1 MYLNQFGLSESP
13 FSLTPDTQ
21 FFFNKLSYR
30 SALNLLV
37 SAIKNN
43 EGFVKIVGEVG
54 TGKTLLSRKL
64 LAQLDDSYHV
74 ITIAN
79 SYLTPNELKGL
90 VAQEIGA
97 KTKPDMPA
105 YQLMS
110 SIYRAL
116 LDLVKKGKQ
125 VVLVV
130 DEAQAMPRDTLEALR
145 LLSNMETDK
154 HKLMQTVLIGQPELD
169 QLLARADL
177 RQLSQ
182 RIAFT
187 ATLTPLNAAAV
198 GEYVDF
204 RLDSAG
210 AKSELFSGPGKR
222 LLYWGSGGVP
232 RLVNVL
238 AHKALIAAANTGV
251 QRVGYRQVRAAI
263 NDSPEAKPL
272 GRAIALG
279 GFWLLPLAGAGAG
292 IMASLQIGALI

>member
-1 MYLNQFGLSESP
+1 MYLDQFGLSESP

-37 SAIKNN
+37 SAIRNN

-74 ITIAN
+74 ITISN

-90 VAQEIGA
+90 VAQETGA
-97 KTKPDMPA
+97 HTQPDMPA

-116 LDLVKKGKQ
+116 LNLVKKGKQ

-154 HKLMQTVLIGQPELD
+154 HKLMQTILIGQPELD

-182 RIAFT
+182 RIAFA
-187 ATLTPLNAAAV
+187 ATLTPLNYAGV
-198 GEYVDF
+198 SEYVDF

-210 AKSELFSGPGKR
+210 ATAELFSGPAKR
-222 LLYWGSGGVP
+222 LLYLASGGIP
-232 RLVNVL
+232 RLVNLL
-238 AHKALIAAANTGV
+238 AHKGLIAAANAGCQKV
-251 QRVGYRQVRAAI
+251 CYPHLRAAV
-263 NDSPEAKPL
+263 NDSPEAKPI
-272 GRAIALG
+272 GRAMALG
-279 GFWLLPLAGAGAG
+279 SYWFLPLLGAGAG
-292 IMASLQIGALI
+292 VIASAQLGALM